1 MRKLIAGSLIAAAL
15 GSVALPAAARSEV
28 DFYVGVAPPAPR
40 YEVVPAPRA
49 GWVWAPGYWE
59 WRHHRHVWVA
69 GHWVRARPGY
79 VYAPARWAERDG
91 RYYYDAPAWHRHRDS
106 DGDGVP
112 DRYDAAPYN
121 PRWR

>member
-15 GSVALPAAARSEV
+15 GSVAMPAAAHSEV
-28 DFYVGVAPPAPR
+28 DFFVGVAPPAPR
-40 YEVVPAPRA
+40 YEFVPAPRV

-59 WRHHRHVWVA
+59 WRHHRHVWIA
-69 GHWVRARPGY
+69 GHWVRAWPGY
-79 VYAPARWAERDG
+79 AYAPSRWVEREG
-91 RYYYDAPAWHRHRDS
+91 RYYYGPPAWHRYRDS